1 MIQLDDGSILSNS
14 RSLSTGSPQFRV
26 QARSFDNGETFTQTR
41 FTTIPEPFGGC
52 QGSTAGGKGGKVF
65 VTSPNPKKGKSLVQ
79 DFTDALQ
86 CKVNLNGRESLSLW
100 VSKDD
105 GNSYSFNQIIDPGLS
120 AQTSLQYVGG
130 KLYLLYEQVD
140 PLPKT
145 VKGRVINALIEN
157 LRVLLPSRFVY
168 RELPLTEQ

>member
-1 MIQLDDGSILSNS
+1 MIQLDDGSVLSNS
-14 RSLSTGSPQFRV
+14 RSLSTGSPQFRL
-26 QARSFDNGETFTQTR
+26 QSRSFDNGETFTQSR
-41 FTTIPEPFGGC
+41 FTSIPEPFGGC

-79 DFTDALQ
+79 DFTDVLH
-86 CKVNLNGRESLSLW
+86 CMVNLNGRERLSLW

-105 GNSYSFNQIIDPGLS
+105 GNSYSFNQIIDLGLS
-120 AQTSLQYVGG
+120 AQTSLQYFGG

-145 VKGRVINALIEN
+145 V
-157 LRVLLPSRFVY
+157 
-168 RELPLTEQ
+168 